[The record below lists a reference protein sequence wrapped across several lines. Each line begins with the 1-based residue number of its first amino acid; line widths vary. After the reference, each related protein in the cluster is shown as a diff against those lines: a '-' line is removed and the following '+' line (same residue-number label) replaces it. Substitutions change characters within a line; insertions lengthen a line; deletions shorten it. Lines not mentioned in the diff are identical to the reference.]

1 MTVSCPQIEE
11 RVQCVESGK
20 VRYTK
25 REDKLLTLP
34 VAIDAAT
41 NKAEV
46 EAWQAKRKELEAKKQ
61 RM

>member
-1 MTVSCPQIEE
+1 MEE